1 MFIVKWV
8 LIIVVK
14 FVSNFWNV
22 AINAKK
28 FVTNLESA
36 FSLVKIYFKVDVDRS
51 VARKDLNVVID
62 VKVRAIQSKIVLKRN
77 VKLRFAST
85 VNASTDGSKLFAS
98 LWWID
103 HQSNVMLVVGK
114 NNEMKKLQAPL
125 VHSKNLTKTNHRFFQ
140 KF

>member
-98 LWWID
+98 L
-103 HQSNVMLVVGK
+103 
-114 NNEMKKLQAPL
+114 
-125 VHSKNLTKTNHRFFQ
+125 
-140 KF
+140 